1 MYDPWADIAA
11 RYPHITVDRTRSLGD
26 GLFGEWVGDTIY
38 LDRDLSP
45 EQARCTLTHEIV
57 HLDRGVPCDV
67 DDPAEEA
74 IVEGIAARKLIDM
87 SDYVD
92 IVVRMTL
99 NNFQQIADEL
109 DVDTTMLAMRVTD
122 FSPAEYSRKGLLK
135 MAKLRHHLA
144 TDIGYKIPAVSSTM
158 TTGAEPLMHDDEVA
172 AGLANAAEAPTPS
185 EIAFADEALAA
196 ARAVLAHAGDPRSI
210 IETIAAH
217 TARASAAGGLA
228 PTADGTTPTPLLRL
242 LDGGVTA

>member
-57 HLDRGVPCDV
+57 HLERGVPCDV

-87 SDYVD
+87 ADYVD
-92 IVVRMTL
+92 IMVRMTL

-109 DVDTTMLAMRVTD
+109 NVDTTMLAMRVTD

-135 MAKLRHHLA
+135 LARLRHDLSA
-144 TDIGYKIPAVSSTM
+144 VGYQIPASSPAD
-158 TTGAEPLMHDDEVA
+158 TTGAESIVA
-172 AGLANAAEAPTPS
+172 EDTLT
-185 EIAFADEALAA
+185 
-196 ARAVLAHAGDPRSI
+196 
-210 IETIAAH
+210 
-217 TARASAAGGLA
+217 
-228 PTADGTTPTPLLRL
+228 PTADGTAPGLRL
-242 LDGGVTA
+242 LDGGVRT